1 MQLVLNTHG
10 MSLKRKAE
18 RFVIRIPNRPM
29 PIEIAAIKIQSIV
42 VASSIHLT
50 SSAIELATQHN
61 IDVCFLDKSG
71 FPFSRI
77 WQSRMGSTAAIR
89 REQLVA
95 SDTNVG
101 LEIALSWVHKK
112 IENQLGLLQQLKSRR
127 PNDESTLSEAETSV
141 ADVMGKLRSITGSL
155 DEKRGTIMGLEGV
168 AGRVYFDCLSRLLPS
183 EYRFSGRSRQPA
195 VDSFNAML
203 NYSYGVL
210 YSLVERSCIL
220 AGLDPYI
227 GLLHTDNYNKRS
239 LVFDMI
245 EPFRIIGERATVLFF
260 TGRRVKAEFFRPVP
274 AGFELSPEGRAALIT
289 NMNERLDKAVKYP
302 IQRASSRPGA
312 KKHRRIKLR
321 TTIQYEA
328 HAMANRLLGKVDM
341 PRIVEVSEL
350 FPDET

>member
-1 MQLVLNTHG
+1 
-10 MSLKRKAE
+10 
-18 RFVIRIPNRPM
+18 M
-29 PIEIAAIKIQSIV
+29 PVEIAACKIQSIV

-77 WQSRMGSTAAIR
+77 WQSRMGSTSAIR
-89 REQLVA
+89 REQLIA

-101 LEIALSWVHKK
+101 LEIALSWVSKK
-112 IENQLGLLQQLKSRR
+112 IENQLGFLQQLKSRR
-127 PNDESTLSEAETSV
+127 PNDASTLSDAKESI
-141 ADVMGKLRSITGSL
+141 DDIMNKLQSITGSL
-155 DEKRGTIMGLEGV
+155 DEKRGSIMGLEGV
-168 AGRVYFDCLSRLLPS
+168 AGRVYFECLSRLLPS
-183 EYRFSGRSRQPA
+183 EYRFSGRSRHPA

-245 EPFRIIGERATVLFF
+245 EPFRIVGERATVLFF
-260 TGRRVKAEFFRPVP
+260 TGRRVKTEFFRSVP
-274 AGFELSPEGRAALIT
+274 GGIELSPEGRAALIA

-302 IQRASSRPGA
+302 IQQAALRPGA
-312 KKHRRIKLR
+312 KKYRRIKLR

-341 PRIVEVSEL
+341 PRIVEVSDL
-350 FPDET
+350 FPDETE

>member
-1 MQLVLNTHG
+1 
-10 MSLKRKAE
+10 
-18 RFVIRIPNRPM
+18 
-29 PIEIAAIKIQSIV
+29 
-42 VASSIHLT
+42 
-50 SSAIELATQHN
+50 
-61 IDVCFLDKSG
+61 
-71 FPFSRI
+71 
-77 WQSRMGSTAAIR
+77 MGSTATIR

-101 LEIALSWVHKK
+101 LEIASSWICKK
-112 IENQLGLLQQLKSRR
+112 VEHQLHFLQQLKSRR
-127 PNDESTLSEAETSV
+127 PNDETTLSEAEKSIDDMLG
-141 ADVMGKLRSITGSL
+141 ALRSVTGSL
-155 DEKRGTIMGLEGV
+155 EEKRGTIMGLEGV
-168 AGRVYFDCLSRLLPS
+168 AGRVYFECLSRLLPS

-195 VDSFNAML
+195 GDSFNAML

-245 EPFRIIGERATVLFF
+245 EPFRIIGERSTVLFF
-260 TGRRVKAEFFRPVP
+260 TGRRVKVEFFRPVP
-274 AGFELSPEGRAALIT
+274 GGIELSPEGRAALIT
-289 NMNERLDKAVKYP
+289 NINERLDKAVKYP
-302 IQRASSRPGA
+302 IQQASIRPGA

-341 PRIVEVSEL
+341 PRIIEVSEL